1 MKPIAGR
8 VVVAADHGGYAL
20 KEAIKRHLVS
30 RGVDVLDVGTSS
42 TEAVDY
48 PVFARAAAEAVASG
62 QVGRGIVVDGAGIG
76 SAMVANK
83 VAGVRAG
90 MAFDLATAK
99 NAREHNDANVLTLGA
114 GYLAEDLA
122 LQIVDVF
129 LSTECTAERHRRRV
143 AMIDAIDASRR
154 NAPEGSLHPATSRSS
169 PPMTSPDFDS
179 LVGRITQILAAN
191 PSLLV
196 PPTCAGC
203 AGCAAAGATECPAGG
218 HCVTRCP
225 DTVRS
230 MIACVGPGCRVS
242 AAPGVGEVP
251 KDLAK
256 FIDHTLLRAD
266 ATYTDIDK
274 LCDEAAQFGF
284 ASVCVN
290 PVFVRRC
297 AARLAGSSSVV
308 CTVVGFPLGAIPRE
322 MKALEARRAVRE
334 GASEIDMVIAIG
346 ALKSGD
352 LVARRRGHSR
362 RGGSRPRRR
371 RDPQGDPGDIAPDG
385 RGEGSGLRRRPK
397 GARGVREDLDGVLHR
412 RRHGARR
419 RAHGAGRRPEARR
432 EGVGRN
438 PFRRGRAEAH
448 RRGSDTD
455 RSLGRREDRQG
466 GARPRHRLR
475 RDKRRLLMAD
485 LRSFVTLDA
494 MQPQVAAYIGTIARG
509 FLPVAFEA
517 SLIVEIS
524 PGIEIN
530 RVTDVA
536 VKATD
541 VRPGMQV
548 VERLYGM
555 LEVHSPSQAEVRQA
569 GAAILAALSLN
580 EADRIK
586 PRVLSSQVIR
596 RVDDSSGAAH
606 QP

>member
-1 MKPIAGR
+1 MAAAGR
-8 VVVAADHGGYAL
+8 VVLGADHGGFAL
-20 KEAIKRHLVS
+20 KEAIKRHLTS
-30 RGVDVLDVGTSS
+30 RGVDVLDVGTTS

-62 QVGRGIVVDGAGIG
+62 QAGRGIVVDGAGIG
-76 SAMVANK
+76 SSMVANK

-114 GYLAEDLA
+114 GYLTEPLA

-143 AMIDAIDASRR
+143 AMIDAIDANRG
-154 NAPEGSLHPATSRSS
+154 NTPEGPQRPASSRSS
-169 PPMTSPDFDS
+169 PPMTSPDFDL

-191 PSLLV
+191 PSLLN

-251 KDLAK
+251 KDLAR

-266 ATYTDIDK
+266 ATYSDIDQ

-290 PVFVRRC
+290 PVFVKRC
-297 AARLAGSSSVV
+297 AARLTGSSSVV
-308 CTVVGFPLGAIPRE
+308 CTVVGFPLGAIPKE

-352 LVARRRGHSR
+352 HRTVEEDIRAVAEAAHDGGAILKVILETSLLTDEEKVAGCVAARKARAEFVKTSTGFSTGGATARDVELMAQAVDRKLGVKASGGIRSAEDAQKLIAAGATRIGASVGVKIVKEARGLAS
-362 RGGSRPRRR
+362 SSKE
-371 RDPQGDPGDIAPDG
+371 A
-385 RGEGSGLRRRPK
+385 K
-397 GARGVREDLDGVLHR
+397 GA
-412 RRHGARR
+412 
-419 RAHGAGRRPEARR
+419 
-432 EGVGRN
+432 
-438 PFRRGRAEAH
+438 
-448 RRGSDTD
+448 
-455 RSLGRREDRQG
+455 
-466 GARPRHRLR
+466 
-475 RDKRRLLMAD
+475 
-485 LRSFVTLDA
+485 
-494 MQPQVAAYIGTIARG
+494 Y
-509 FLPVAFEA
+509 
-517 SLIVEIS
+517 
-524 PGIEIN
+524 
-530 RVTDVA
+530 
-536 VKATD
+536 
-541 VRPGMQV
+541 
-548 VERLYGM
+548 
-555 LEVHSPSQAEVRQA
+555 
-569 GAAILAALSLN
+569 
-580 EADRIK
+580 
-586 PRVLSSQVIR
+586 
-596 RVDDSSGAAH
+596 
-606 QP
+606 

>member
-1 MKPIAGR
+1 MAAAGR
-8 VVVAADHGGYAL
+8 VVVGADHGGYAL

-42 TEAVDY
+42 TDPVDY

-62 QVGRGIVVDGAGIG
+62 RAGRGIVVDGAGIG

-143 AMIDAIDASRR
+143 AMIDAIDASRG
-154 NAPEGSLHPATSRSS
+154 NAPEGPQHPATSRSS
-169 PPMTSPDFDS
+169 GPMTSPSFDS
-179 LVGRITQILAAN
+179 LVDRITQILAAN

-203 AGCAAAGATECPAGG
+203 TGCAAAGATECPAGG
-218 HCVTRCP
+218 HCATRCP

-230 MIACVGPGCRVS
+230 MIACVGPDCRVS
-242 AAPGVGEVP
+242 AAPGIGEVP

-266 ATYTDIDK
+266 ATYADIDK

-290 PVFVRRC
+290 PVFVKRC

-308 CTVVGFPLGAIPRE
+308 CTVVGFPLGAIPKE

-352 LVARRRGHSR
+352 LLAVEEDIRAVAEAAHDGGAILKVILETSLLTDEEKVAGCVAARKARAEFVKTSTGFSTGGATARDVELMAQAVDRKLGVKASGGIRSAEDAQKLIAAGATRIGASVGVKIVKEARGLS
-362 RGGSRPRRR
+362 SSPKE
-371 RDPQGDPGDIAPDG
+371 A
-385 RGEGSGLRRRPK
+385 K
-397 GARGVREDLDGVLHR
+397 GA
-412 RRHGARR
+412 
-419 RAHGAGRRPEARR
+419 
-432 EGVGRN
+432 
-438 PFRRGRAEAH
+438 
-448 RRGSDTD
+448 
-455 RSLGRREDRQG
+455 
-466 GARPRHRLR
+466 
-475 RDKRRLLMAD
+475 
-485 LRSFVTLDA
+485 
-494 MQPQVAAYIGTIARG
+494 Y
-509 FLPVAFEA
+509 
-517 SLIVEIS
+517 
-524 PGIEIN
+524 
-530 RVTDVA
+530 
-536 VKATD
+536 
-541 VRPGMQV
+541 
-548 VERLYGM
+548 
-555 LEVHSPSQAEVRQA
+555 
-569 GAAILAALSLN
+569 
-580 EADRIK
+580 
-586 PRVLSSQVIR
+586 
-596 RVDDSSGAAH
+596 
-606 QP
+606 